1 MRTSLFRNLRKYLV
15 VTLAI
20 FVISGCGSADVDI
33 SCSEYFA
40 EAPSAYQEKAP
51 GILHDPETDLLW
63 FRCNLGQRYENGRCV
78 GDAANKNF
86 AATLSD
92 IAEIS
97 KDTSPTR
104 DQNLTPESR
113 GPSGLSFSE
122 VNWRMPTESEYDSL
136 TDVPCHSPKIDV
148 TMFLDVRNDTYYWS
162 STEGKNDTYA
172 CATRLKD
179 GLRTCQTKKTTL
191 NPTLL
196 VANAD

>member
-92 IAEIS
+92 IAE
-97 KDTSPTR
+97 
-104 DQNLTPESR
+104 
-113 GPSGLSFSE
+113 
-122 VNWRMPTESEYDSL
+122 
-136 TDVPCHSPKIDV
+136 
-148 TMFLDVRNDTYYWS
+148 TYYWS